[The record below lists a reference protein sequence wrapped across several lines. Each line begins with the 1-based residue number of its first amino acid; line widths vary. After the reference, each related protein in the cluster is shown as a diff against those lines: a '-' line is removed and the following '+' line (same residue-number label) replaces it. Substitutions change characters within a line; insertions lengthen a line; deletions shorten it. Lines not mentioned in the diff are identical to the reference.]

1 MSGLKAA
8 HRAALGAAR
17 GALGAETA
25 AAASQEIASRLSRL
39 PQFVQSPAVLLY
51 SASPEEVGTEAIR
64 RAVEQRGVPLYYP
77 RLERSTNEIE
87 FVRVA
92 PGEPLRAGAWGIG
105 EPRGSERF
113 APGASGVLVVPGVGF
128 DRNGTRLG
136 RGWGYYDRAIRRHRP
151 PVVVVALAFGLQLV
165 AALPRSE
172 WDEPVDLIVT
182 EREIVEC
189 AVPRATMGEVPGSG
203 ARSA

>member
-1 MSGLKAA
+1 
-8 HRAALGAAR
+8 
-17 GALGAETA
+17 
-25 AAASQEIASRLSRL
+25 
-39 PQFVQSPAVLLY
+39 
-51 SASPEEVGTEAIR
+51 
-64 RAVEQRGVPLYYP
+64 
-77 RLERSTNEIE
+77 
-87 FVRVA
+87 
-92 PGEPLRAGAWGIG
+92 
-105 EPRGSERF
+105 
-113 APGASGVLVVPGVGF
+113 VLVVPGVGF